1 MAVYPLWQPVTEV
14 HCLLTRSSVDSVTKT
29 LGVPAGTNREYQKM
43 NTKYRMLIDRS
54 GAPIEQVEPG
64 FFGWTSLQ
72 WFTINTDGAIRNHAA
87 PAVTSGNISVGLAL
101 GHAFQYFTQVANGRA
116 PLAGVVIDTTSNGK
130 RVQLNFRD
138 TSVVSTTVVNGVGNV
153 DIAYESVRYPG

>member
-1 MAVYPLWQPVTEV
+1 
-14 HCLLTRSSVDSVTKT
+14 
-29 LGVPAGTNREYQKM
+29 M

-64 FFGWTSLQ
+64 FFGWTSLE
-72 WFTINTDGAIRNHAA
+72 WFMITTQGAIRRHAA
-87 PAVTSGNISVGLAL
+87 PAVTNGNITLGLPL
-101 GHAFQYFTQVANGRA
+101 GHAFQYFTQVASGRA

-130 RVQLNFRD
+130 RVQFNFRD
-138 TSVVSTTVVNGVGNV
+138 TSVVSTTVVNGIGNV